1 MEDGRYKIK
10 DENFDEYK
18 NKLEEMYNMKVDA
31 DELPITL
38 DDLSDIKYTDQ
49 KEGWLT
55 PIEIY
60 KLDEFL
66 KKQQKG
72 KEDAE

>member
-1 MEDGRYKIK
+1 
-10 DENFDEYK
+10 
-18 NKLEEMYNMKVDA
+18 MKVDA

-66 KKQQKG
+66 KKQQKE